1 MSSRGIRTRSQNASK
16 HPGDVVNEMKQ
27 KRRTAAQLKASRE
40 QQITEEAGFEAQ
52 RRTDAEA
59 LADLERKIREIKA
72 RQLEEETAPLPP
84 SSTATPA
91 SKAAKGTRATKAT
104 KAMKATKEGQNT
116 STQKTHS
123 TSISDTK
130 KCALQWTHSESVDT
144 TAAALPPPDS
154 EVAKTSSPEVA
165 PSSTSSVTARK
176 GRKKKT
182 DGLITRN
189 DVQSKQLTPEMVAEA
204 LRTVERAGF
213 SITPQGTPT
222 LSEPEQRGSSSKKRK
237 AGVNETNE

>member
-1 MSSRGIRTRSQNASK
+1 MSSRGVRTRSQNASK

-84 SSTATPA
+84 STATPA
-91 SKAAKGTRATKAT
+91 SKAAKATKAT
-104 KAMKATKEGQNT
+104 KATKEAQTT
-116 STQKTHS
+116 STRKTRS

-130 KCALQWTHSESVDT
+130 NVQWTHWHSESVDT
-144 TAAALPPPDS
+144 TAAALPPPRNLKL
-154 EVAKTSSPEVA
+154 EVAKPSNPEVA
-165 PSSTSSVTARK
+165 PSSTSSVTGPK

-182 DGLITRN
+182 DGLVTRN
-189 DVQSKQLTPEMVAEA
+189 DIQSKKHLLWIS
-204 LRTVERAGF
+204 LRVTK
-213 SITPQGTPT
+213 PT
-222 LSEPEQRGSSSKKRK
+222 
-237 AGVNETNE
+237 